1 MRNCPNCR
9 REVSEEARYCRACY
23 TVLPEIDPA
32 VVARDRKRAKL
43 ISRFVK
49 LSIIAAVGGAVWLIK
64 SHPDLFTTAG
74 AAAQRQWA
82 DVRSSR
88 ETRRTSSATVEM
100 ASAEEGESRPSH
112 RPVNSPTVVH
122 NGADGCAI
130 TQMVRNDSA
139 VPLSPIVLEFTFENA
154 AGEQVGRRLRAASDA
169 VLPGRT
175 DGRLAFQVPCPLAFS
190 NVRVK
195 PAEPAPA
202 TAALAKPVET
212 AAAEAVRTAIV
223 NANRIAVE
231 LPGWRQECDGNSP
244 CPLTVSFGKG
254 MSGIFMFQSA
264 PGDSGELI
272 SDDPNLVALIAR
284 GERPVLKVPAGF
296 AEVGEVVLTDENLQ
310 EKDKAGRWRRFVRWI
325 RNSLGMGAE
334 EGA

>member
-1 MRNCPNCR
+1 MLI
-9 REVSEEARYCRACY
+9 SAWSSD
-23 TVLPEIDPA
+23 VLLF
-32 VVARDRKRAKL
+32 RSAKL

-175 DGRLAFQVPCPLAFS
+175 DGRLAFQVPFPLAFS
-190 NVRVK
+190 NVRVNT
-195 PAEPAPA
+195 AAPAPA

-212 AAAEAVRTAIV
+212 AAAEDVRTAIV
-223 NANRIAVE
+223 HANRIPVDP
-231 LPGWRQECDGNSP
+231 PGWRQECDGDSTD
-244 CPLTVSFGKG
+244 PLNDTCGQG
-254 MSGIFMFQSA
+254 MDG
-264 PGDSGELI
+264 PH
-272 SDDPNLVALIAR
+272 
-284 GERPVLKVPAGF
+284 
-296 AEVGEVVLTDENLQ
+296 
-310 EKDKAGRWRRFVRWI
+310 
-325 RNSLGMGAE
+325 
-334 EGA
+334 

>member
-32 VVARDRKRAKL
+32 VLARDRKRAKL
-43 ISRFVK
+43 ISRSVK
-49 LSIIAAVGGAVWLIK
+49 LAIVLAVGGAAWFIK
-64 SHPDLFTTAG
+64 SNPDLFTTGG

-82 DVRSSR
+82 DVQSSK
-88 ETRRTSSATVEM
+88 ETRRTSNTSVET
-100 ASAEEGESRPSH
+100 ASAEEGDSRPSH

-130 TQMVRNDSA
+130 TQTVRNDSA

-175 DGRLAFQVPCPLAFS
+175 DRRLAFQVPCPLAFT
-190 NVRVK
+190 NVRVQPAESGPTGTPAK
-195 PAEPAPA
+195 PAEM
-202 TAALAKPVET
+202 V
-212 AAAEAVRTAIV
+212 AAEAVRTAMIS
-223 NANRIAVE
+223 ANRIAVE

-254 MSGIFMFQSA
+254 MSGTYMFQSA

-310 EKDKAGRWRRFVRWI
+310 EKGKAGRWRRFVRWI